1 MFCLNSTLDHPDLV
15 PIDERLDYLLTKNL
29 DAKAR
34 LTEISVN
41 DLIWLLAIKRQIVMD
56 ALIVETI

>member
-41 DLIWLLAIKRQIVMD
+41 DLI
-56 ALIVETI
+56 